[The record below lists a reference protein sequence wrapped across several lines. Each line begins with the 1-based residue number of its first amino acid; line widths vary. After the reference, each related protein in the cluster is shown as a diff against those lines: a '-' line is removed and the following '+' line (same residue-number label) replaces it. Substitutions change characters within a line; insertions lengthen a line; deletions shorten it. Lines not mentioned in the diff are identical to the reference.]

1 MITYQQK
8 LHSNKISPL
17 ETITDDLI
25 ILIQQIEDRPS
36 ISHWS
41 IRMTL
46 KTIRDKAQTAAQKTA
61 QNSIQPEK
69 FAS

>member
-8 LHSNKISPL
+8 LHSNKRSPL
-17 ETITDDLI
+17 ETVTDDLM
-25 ILIQQIEDRPS
+25 ILIQQIEERPS

-46 KTIRDKAQTAAQKTA
+46 KAIRDQAQTTA

-69 FAS
+69 LAS